1 MLANSLGIYVHIPF
15 CLAKCSYCAF
25 VSAVCDRSLQQ
36 SYVAALCGEI
46 TAAGGDFSV
55 PVDTVFFGGG
65 TPTVLETTALSAI
78 LQVLRAAFPVA
89 ANAEISLE
97 ANPGTVDRNS
107 LQLLRQSGFNRLSLG
122 VQSFDDAV
130 LAGIG
135 RIHRAEDAKKAF
147 TDARA
152 AGFENISLDLMYG
165 LPLQSVSGWKKT
177 LDRAVAL
184 GPDHISAYGLKLEE
198 GTPLE
203 SAVTSG
209 QVALPSEEDEESM
222 YDLLNDFLP
231 SQGYARYEIS
241 NYATPGREC
250 RHNLKYWNY
259 EIYRGFG
266 VAAHSFDGVDR
277 FANTDDLSKYVESLT
292 GGMSCEGFRE
302 SLDLPTAMAEYVFL
316 SLRTSRGLSG
326 TNFSRRFGRE
336 FVEYYEEPIARLV
349 RLGLLMQETD
359 SWRLTERGMKLGNQ
373 AFAEFLP

>member
-15 CLAKCSYCAF
+15 CRAKCSYCAF
-25 VSAVCDRSLQQ
+25 VSEVCDRALQQ

-55 PVDTVFFGGG
+55 PVDTIFFGGG
-65 TPTVLETTALSAI
+65 TPTVLETTELSAI
-78 LQVLRAAFPVA
+78 LQGLRAAFPVA

-107 LQLLRQSGFNRLSLG
+107 LQLLRQTGFNRLSLG
-122 VQSFDDAV
+122 VQSFDDTV

-135 RIHRAEDAKKAF
+135 RIHRAEEAEKAF
-147 TDARA
+147 SDARA

-165 LPLQSVSGWKKT
+165 LPLQSVSGWKTT
-177 LDRAVAL
+177 LERAVAL

-203 SAVTSG
+203 VSVTSG
-209 QVALPSEEDEESM
+209 RVALPSEEDEESM

-241 NYATPGREC
+241 NYATAEKEC
-250 RHNLKYWNY
+250 RHNLKYWNC
-259 EIYRGFG
+259 EAYRGFG
-266 VAAHSFDGVDR
+266 VAAHSFDGMDR
-277 FANTDDLSKYVESLT
+277 FANTEDVSQYVESMTSGKLP
-292 GGMSCEGFRE
+292 EIFRE
-302 SLDLPTAMAEYVFL
+302 TLDRPTAMAEYVFL
-316 SLRTSRGLSG
+316 SLRTVRGL
-326 TNFSRRFGRE
+326 NEIDFARRFERK
-336 FVEYYEEPIARLV
+336 FFEYYQEPVARLV
-349 RLGLLMQETD
+349 RFGLLMQEND
-359 SWRLTERGMKLGNQ
+359 AWRLTERGMKLGNQ